1 MSEISTRLTYL
12 RERKGWTKT
21 RVAQALGMSLQKYA
35 NYEYGS
41 REPDLET
48 IAKIASL
55 YDVSA
60 DYLLGRKAPEKHEI
74 DLAKDPEVL
83 LYNGHKVSPDDMG
96 IIKAILARHEGQS

>member
-12 RERKGWTKT
+12 RERQGWTKT

-55 YDVSA
+55 YDVST
-60 DYLLGRKAPEKHEI
+60 DYLLGRKTPEKHEI

-83 LYNGHKVSPDDMG
+83 LYNGHKVSAEDMEV
-96 IIKAILARHEGQS
+96 IKAILERHED

>member
-12 RERKGWTKT
+12 RERQGWTKT

-60 DYLLGRKAPEKHEI
+60 DYLLGRESPPKQTV

-83 LYNGHKVSPDDMG
+83 LYNGHKVSAEDMD
-96 IIKAILARHEGQS
+96 IIKAILERHED

>member
-12 RERKGWTKT
+12 RERQGWTKT

-55 YDVSA
+55 YEVSA
-60 DYLLGRKAPEKHEI
+60 DYLLGRKEPEKHEI

-83 LYNGHKVSPDDMG
+83 LYNGRKVSAEDMEV
-96 IIKAILARHEGQS
+96 IKAILERHED

>member
-12 RERKGWTKT
+12 RERQGWTKT
-21 RVAQALGMSLQKYA
+21 RVAQSLGMSLQKYA

-83 LYNGHKVSPDDMG
+83 LYNGHKVSAEDMEV
-96 IIKAILARHEGQS
+96 IKAILERHED

>member
-1 MSEISTRLTYL
+1 MSDISTRLTYL
-12 RERKGWTKT
+12 RERQGWTKT
-21 RVAQALGMSLQKYA
+21 RVAQSLGMSLQKYA

-48 IAKIASL
+48 ISKIAAL
-55 YDVSA
+55 YDVST
-60 DYLLGRKAPEKHEI
+60 DYLLGREKPEKREI

-96 IIKAILARHEGQS
+96 IIKAILERHEGKN

>member
-12 RERKGWTKT
+12 RERQGWTKT

-55 YDVSA
+55 YDIST

-83 LYNGHKVSPDDMG
+83 LYNGHKVSPEDMD
-96 IIKAILARHEGQS
+96 IIKAILERHED

>member
-12 RERKGWTKT
+12 RERQGWTKT

-60 DYLLGRKAPEKHEI
+60 DYLLGRKEPEKHEI

-96 IIKAILARHEGQS
+96 IIKAILARHGDQS

>member
-12 RERKGWTKT
+12 RERQGWTKT

-55 YDVSA
+55 YDVSV
-60 DYLLGRKAPEKHEI
+60 DYLLGRKEPEKHEI

-83 LYNGHKVSPDDMG
+83 LYNGRKVSAEDMEV
-96 IIKAILARHEGQS
+96 IKAILERYED